1 MMHPFQNMAVLQTN
15 WVLSGESDANT

>member
-1 MMHPFQNMAVLQTN
+1 MHPFQNMAVLQTN